1 MPTSF
6 GRIATAAVMFLCV
19 TASAR
24 AQQSMPYSAVAEGID
39 KVCTPATEGTG
50 MHNVVYLARFADE
63 TGAFGPWQPSNPA
76 LEERAQS
83 GSAFHGDDFL
93 TVREGVALFTA
104 TVVHRSGTSPRTQ
117 TEAWCFVG
125 GQLARATVDAI
136 DPDVSGEWRHTQYFN
151 RDTDKPA
158 YERLQAIDV
167 QHPGAPVPR
176 PSADGITL
184 TRPKTPAD
192 LPFYAAYESALGPKL
207 STPKP

>member
-6 GRIATAAVMFLCV
+6 GRLATAAALFFCL

-24 AQQSMPYSAVAEGID
+24 AQQSMPYSAVADGID

-50 MHNVVYLARFADE
+50 MRSVGYLARFADA
-63 TGAFGPWQPSNPA
+63 TGAFGAWQPSSPA

-83 GSAFHGDDFL
+83 GSDFHGDFL
-93 TVREGVALFTA
+93 TVREGVARFTA

-117 TEAWCFVG
+117 TESWCFIG

-151 RDTDKPA
+151 RDTDAPA
-158 YERLQAIDV
+158 YERLQGIDV

-176 PSADGITL
+176 PSVDSITIAHP
-184 TRPKTPAD
+184 RTPAD
-192 LPFYAAYESALGPKL
+192 LPFYSAYKNVFGPKV
-207 STPKP
+207 